1 MPGVDQVG
9 APPMG
14 GPCLCA
20 ADVTL
25 TESIEALL
33 PKSGR
38 ETIPALPFFENSLD
52 KVLDLD
58 AIENEEPTELSLLSD
73 ATEDSL
79 EYLEHFSPPPRERRV
94 SPK

>member
-1 MPGVDQVG
+1 MAGVDQEFR
-9 APPMG
+9 
-14 GPCLCA
+14 LTE
-20 ADVTL
+20 VTL

-38 ETIPALPFFENSLD
+38 DTNPRPFFENSLD

-58 AIENEEPTELSLLSD
+58 VIENDEPTELSLLSD

-79 EYLEHFSPPPRERRV
+79 KLGFFFLIYVQLNSKTLVRSIECMM
-94 SPK
+94 

>member
-1 MPGVDQVG
+1 MAGVDQEFRL
-9 APPMG
+9 AE
-14 GPCLCA
+14 
-20 ADVTL
+20 VTL

-38 ETIPALPFFENSLD
+38 DTKPRPFFENSLD

-58 AIENEEPTELSLLSD
+58 VIENDEPTELSLLSD

-79 EYLEHFSPPPRERRV
+79 KLGFFFLIYKFRLH
-94 SPK
+94 

>member
-9 APPMG
+9 APMG
-14 GPCLCA
+14 GPCLC

-38 ETIPALPFFENSLD
+38 ETIPARPFFENSLD

>member
-1 MPGVDQVG
+1 MAGVDQEFR
-9 APPMG
+9 
-14 GPCLCA
+14 LTE
-20 ADVTL
+20 VTL

-38 ETIPALPFFENSLD
+38 DTNPRPFFENSLD

-58 AIENEEPTELSLLSD
+58 VIENDEPTELSLLSD

-79 EYLEHFSPPPRERRV
+79 KLGFFFLFMYIDYLKDNIDLIF
-94 SPK
+94 

>member
-1 MPGVDQVG
+1 MAGVDQEFRL
-9 APPMG
+9 AE
-14 GPCLCA
+14 
-20 ADVTL
+20 VTL

-38 ETIPALPFFENSLD
+38 DTKPRPFFENSLD

-58 AIENEEPTELSLLSD
+58 VIENDEPTELSLLSD

-79 EYLEHFSPPPRERRV
+79 KLGFFSYLRT
-94 SPK
+94 KAALI

>member
-9 APPMG
+9 APPI
-14 GPCLCA
+14 GPPCCL

-79 EYLEHFSPPPRERRV
+79 EYLEHFSPPRERSV
-94 SPK
+94 SPKL

>member
-9 APPMG
+9 APMG
-14 GPCLCA
+14 GPCL

-38 ETIPALPFFENSLD
+38 ETIPALPFFVNSLD

-58 AIENEEPTELSLLSD
+58 AIENEEPTELLSD
-73 ATEDSL
+73 STEDSL
-79 EYLEHFSPPPRERRV
+79 ENLEHFSPPRERSV
-94 SPK
+94 SPKL

>member
-1 MPGVDQVG
+1 MAGVDQEFR
-9 APPMG
+9 
-14 GPCLCA
+14 LTE
-20 ADVTL
+20 VTL

-38 ETIPALPFFENSLD
+38 DTNPRPFFENSLD

-58 AIENEEPTELSLLSD
+58 VIENDEPTELSLLSD

-79 EYLEHFSPPPRERRV
+79 KLGFFFLIYVLHI
-94 SPK
+94 

>member
-1 MPGVDQVG
+1 MD
-9 APPMG
+9 
-14 GPCLCA
+14 GPCCL

-38 ETIPALPFFENSLD
+38 ETIPARPFFENSLD

-79 EYLEHFSPPPRERRV
+79 EYLEHFSPPRERSV
-94 SPK
+94 LPKL

>member
-1 MPGVDQVG
+1 MAGVDQEFR
-9 APPMG
+9 
-14 GPCLCA
+14 LTE
-20 ADVTL
+20 VTL

-38 ETIPALPFFENSLD
+38 DTNPRPFFENSLD

-58 AIENEEPTELSLLSD
+58 VIENDEPTELSLLSD

-79 EYLEHFSPPPRERRV
+79 KLGFFFSYLCNMLRNLKGNIDLIF
-94 SPK
+94 

>member
-9 APPMG
+9 APPIMD
-14 GPCLCA
+14 GPCCL

-38 ETIPALPFFENSLD
+38 ETIPARPFFENSLD

-79 EYLEHFSPPPRERRV
+79 EYLEHFSPPRERSV
-94 SPK
+94 LPKL

>member
-1 MPGVDQVG
+1 MAGVDQEFR
-9 APPMG
+9 
-14 GPCLCA
+14 LTE
-20 ADVTL
+20 VTL

-38 ETIPALPFFENSLD
+38 DTNPRPFFENSLD

-58 AIENEEPTELSLLSD
+58 VIENDEPTELSLLSD

-79 EYLEHFSPPPRERRV
+79 KLGFFFLIYVQLNSKTFVRSIGP
-94 SPK
+94 

>member
-1 MPGVDQVG
+1 MAGVDQEFR
-9 APPMG
+9 
-14 GPCLCA
+14 LTE
-20 ADVTL
+20 VTL

-38 ETIPALPFFENSLD
+38 DTNPRPFFENSLD

-58 AIENEEPTELSLLSD
+58 VIENDEPTELSLLSD

-79 EYLEHFSPPPRERRV
+79 KLGYFFSYLCT
-94 SPK
+94 KKATLI